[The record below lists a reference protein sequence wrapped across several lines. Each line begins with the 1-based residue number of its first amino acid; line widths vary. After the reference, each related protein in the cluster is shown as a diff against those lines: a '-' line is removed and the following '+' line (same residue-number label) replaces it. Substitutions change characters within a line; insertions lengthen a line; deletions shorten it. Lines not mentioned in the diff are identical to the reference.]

1 MKTAICFLLTFGA
14 ILQIAAADTSGLYLR
29 AVVDKGAK
37 GAVLMADEDGQAV
50 YVSPVA
56 IITPDEVESAKLKGE
71 EAVSISFKFNLTGQT
86 KLGEATRSMIG
97 KKLAIIVDGKLLST
111 PVVRSEFSKGADI
124 TGNFTREW
132 ADSVVERVKA
142 NRKG

>member
-1 MKTAICFLLTFGA
+1 LTFGA
-14 ILQIAAADTSGLYLR
+14 LLQIAAADTPGLYLR
-29 AVVDKGAK
+29 AVVDEGAK
-37 GAVLMADEDGQAV
+37 GAILMADEDGQAV

-56 IITPDEVESAKLKGE
+56 MITPDDAESAKLKGDE
-71 EAVSISFKFNLTGQT
+71 DVSISFKFTLSGQT

-111 PVVRSEFSKGADI
+111 PVVRSKFSKGADI
-124 TGNFTREW
+124 TGDFSREW
-132 ADSVVERVKA
+132 ADSVVESVKA